1 MKESKE
7 DREQRE
13 RAALRLM
20 EALSAAEE
28 ELLEHAQGET
38 GNSGKGRK
46 RRNLWQ
52 YGRAWAAAVCLL
64 AVGALSWGGISLMN
78 MRMGSADGDSSGNAY
93 EGGHQAQ
100 ALEEGAAIS
109 GGQAEDAAGDNG
121 AAPQDFS
128 LEEAAQEE
136 KKQEEEGYPTDGQAG
151 DGQQGSGQDGNSQQ
165 GNDQDGSGPRG
176 NGQNGDSQQENDM
189 QQGNFSPEGAE
200 DSIGEQEAAGCLAA
214 PQRQK
219 LTEAQAR
226 KSELGAYVPKA
237 LPAGYILEEASRE
250 TGEEDSQTLQ
260 DLRLTWFRGLDSI
273 TIRITRD
280 EKREISVVDVDIPQT
295 YDLRLYEIPLTESV
309 PREYWESVNNPV
321 FAAEDLSLEAIESRM
336 ISGTGDSGDT
346 DTPRGNFAVL
356 YSDGVL
362 VEFSGRGTAEEIW
375 NMFEGLE

>member
-46 RRNLWQ
+46 RRPLWQ

-78 MRMGSADGDSSGNAY
+78 MRMGSAGGDSSGNAY
-93 EGGHQAQ
+93 EGGQQAQ

-121 AAPQDFS
+121 AAPQDYS

-136 KKQEEEGYPTDGQAG
+136 KKQEEEGYPTDGQDG
-151 DGQQGSGQDGNSQQ
+151 DGQQENGQDGNSQQ
-165 GNDQDGSGPRG
+165 GNDQDGAGQRG
-176 NGQNGDSQQENDM
+176 NGQNGDSQQENDL

-200 DSIGEQEAAGCLAA
+200 DSTGEQEAAGCLAA
-214 PQRQK
+214 SQRQK

-356 YSDGVL
+356 HSDGVL

>member
-38 GNSGKGRK
+38 GKSGKGRK
-46 RRNLWQ
+46 RRPLWQ

-64 AVGALSWGGISLMN
+64 AVGVLSWGGLRLMN
-78 MRMGSADGDSSGNAY
+78 MRMGSVGGDSSGNAY
-93 EGGHQAQ
+93 EERQQAQ
-100 ALEEGAAIS
+100 ALEEGAALS
-109 GGQAEDAAGDNG
+109 GERAEDAAGDDG
-121 AAPQDFS
+121 AAPQDS
-128 LEEAAQEE
+128 PLEGAGQEE
-136 KKQEEEGYPTDGQAG
+136 KKQEEEGYPADGQDG
-151 DGQQGSGQDGNSQQ
+151 DGQQENGQDGNSQQ
-165 GNDQDGSGPRG
+165 GNDQDGAGQWG
-176 NGQNGDSQQENDM
+176 NGQNGASRQENDL
-189 QQGNFSPEGAE
+189 QQGNFGPEGAE
-200 DSIGEQEAAGCLAA
+200 DSIGEQEVTGCLAA
-214 PQRQK
+214 SRRQK

-226 KSELGAYVPKA
+226 ESELGAYVPKA

-250 TGEEDSQTLQ
+250 IGEEDSQTLR
-260 DLRLTWFRGLDSI
+260 DLRLTWCRELDSI

-280 EKREISVVDVDIPQT
+280 EKREISVVDVDVPQT
-295 YDLRLYEIPLTESV
+295 YDLRLYEIPLAESV

-346 DTPRGNFAVL
+346 DTPRGNFSVL